1 MRHLLVAG
9 VLLGAIASAIVKIGK
24 LSFGSGLVATE
35 ATYLVSDSFSP
46 EAVCEKGIISKL
58 TTKKFCEIAVRL
70 LSPSYCLELKR
81 VFPLGAAGC
90 E

>member
-35 ATYLVSDSFSP
+35 AT
-46 EAVCEKGIISKL
+46 
-58 TTKKFCEIAVRL
+58 
-70 LSPSYCLELKR
+70 
-81 VFPLGAAGC
+81 
-90 E
+90 

>member
-9 VLLGAIASAIVKIGK
+9 VLLGAMASAIVKIGI
-24 LSFGSGLVATE
+24 LSNGG
-35 ATYLVSDSFSP
+35 YQGSDSFSP
-46 EAVCEKGIISKL
+46 EAFCEKGIISKL

-70 LSPSYCLELKR
+70 HSPSYCLEFKR